1 MALEVQ
7 FIIAGSTLNQSGFS
21 SIAQYGNYTEDDIN
35 ALDSWRLT
43 ENPSFRIKHTPNFIS
58 YALRETRFLASDGNR
73 QNRMTIEIRI
83 AANKILANNVSPYA
97 LLKDMYTELTEH
109 YAEKTPDGRLRFKPS
124 VNDMDAVTA
133 HFREIIK
140 KYPVEDRRGSYIK
153 MKTGDN
159 ITGFVCLTDE
169 QKEMFF
175 RDTQYP
181 EFANY
186 SQIEIG
192 KECAGLVHSELQN
205 LEIPHEIRFVVYEG
219 NKSTG
224 EILTNPSTKCTISKR
239 ATEEKEYTQCEFSL
253 QELFEAHGGMLNKN
267 GSTIKIDYINS
278 RVDCRLAEKDIMYT
292 VSVVY
297 DGNAQENAK
306 NLFKSGRKKMFF
318 NDDDLSFL
326 AANGGT
332 KEYPA
337 SKVLQWDR
345 PTLEPGI
352 TDGFKFNVFPIKDQ
366 VDKTFKIRINV
377 SKQEKPKPTSFPAA
391 GASTKK
397 ASLGYNDDDSQTDIS
412 DSEPIEGNVFNLKS
426 ALIGLG
432 IGLLLGCGIMTLL
445 YYAIPLKSEPD
456 PRAELLKIATKQDC
470 DFEAKKFLDEK
481 DLKGKDWNVHVFF
494 DYDANGNKEKEGK
507 IEEIKREIT
516 AKSGWADLYLA
527 SLKIDSVLKAE
538 PKKEKAQPIV
548 EENGEQKADEPQKQ
562 EEVKKPTAPAKPILD
577 YLKANDIEN
586 AKKHFDYN
594 SLKDAISIVESFSS
608 ILQDPNSYCKIFKN
622 GKMVDVKTNEDYQQ
636 FADRIAQLKLI
647 DVINKDILQPGY
659 SFEDKYTET
668 NANIKRD
675 DGAKKC
681 IAFLDTRKQNAS
693 KNIDAIFPPNALSK
707 SDRKTLDKKVEVFNS
722 YKSFGVWDEITNC
735 AAGKK
740 KNQK

>member
-83 AANKILANNVSPYA
+83 AANKILANNVSPYT

-109 YAEKTPDGRLRFKPS
+109 YAEKTPDGKLRFKPS

-159 ITGFVCLTDE
+159 ITGFVCLVDE

-205 LEIPHEIRFVVYEG
+205 LEIPREIRFEVYEG

-224 EILTNPSTKCTISKR
+224 KILTNPSTKCTISKR
-239 ATEEKEYTQCEFSL
+239 ATEEKEYTPCEFSL
-253 QELFEAHGGMLNKN
+253 QELFEAHGGILHKD
-267 GSTIKIDYINS
+267 GATIEIDYIKS
-278 RVDCRLAEKDIMYT
+278 RINCRLAEKDIMYT

-352 TDGFKFNVFPIKDQ
+352 TDGFKFNVFPTKDQ
-366 VDKTFKIRINV
+366 FDKTFKIRINV
-377 SKQEKPKPTSFPAA
+377 SKQEKPKTTSFPAA

-397 ASLGYNDDDSQTDIS
+397 ASLGYNDDDAQPDIS
-412 DSEPIEGNVFNLKS
+412 DSEPIEGNGFNLKS

-445 YYAIPLKSEPD
+445 YYAIPLKSDPA

-470 DFEAKKFLDEK
+470 DFEAKDLLLK
-481 DLKGKDWNVHVFF
+481 LKGEDKKVKVFF
-494 DYDANGNKEKEGK
+494 VYDTNGDKEKEGK
-507 IEEIKREIT
+507 IEEIKSEIT
-516 AKSGWADLYLA
+516 AKSGWVDLYLA

-538 PKKEKAQPIV
+538 PKKEETQATVVKNEKPNQDGQENQKDAGNPTDKKVFELMPKIRNGLRKSEFSKCPDWSDIYKTDFKKAFDLFDGTTDYKQFNGVNTTQKLKTKAEKACKEKIV
-548 EENGEQKADEPQKQ
+548 EGINNLIAKINEDDWNRDNTTNYLNNFKQ
-562 EEVKKPTAPAKPILD
+562 SNYYKYVVYYDKVSMIDNFFNYKKNTWNVLSSYNNKFEDLSE
-577 YLKANDIEN
+577 IEN
-586 AKKHFDYN
+586 A
-594 SLKDAISIVESFSS
+594 S
-608 ILQDPNSYCKIFKN
+608 N
-622 GKMVDVKTNEDYQQ
+622 GKQK
-636 FADRIAQLKLI
+636 
-647 DVINKDILQPGY
+647 
-659 SFEDKYTET
+659 
-668 NANIKRD
+668 IK
-675 DGAKKC
+675 K
-681 IAFLDTRKQNAS
+681 
-693 KNIDAIFPPNALSK
+693 
-707 SDRKTLDKKVEVFNS
+707 
-722 YKSFGVWDEITNC
+722 
-735 AAGKK
+735 
-740 KNQK
+740 